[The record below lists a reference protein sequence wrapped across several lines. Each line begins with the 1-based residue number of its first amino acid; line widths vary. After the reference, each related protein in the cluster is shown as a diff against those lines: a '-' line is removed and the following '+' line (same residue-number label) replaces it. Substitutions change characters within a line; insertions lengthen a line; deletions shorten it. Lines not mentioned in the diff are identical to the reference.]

1 VAIVTASDRLTLR
14 DLEIGGAVVNLR
26 ARGICWTDVVDALGL
41 RDAYHA
47 QRLAF
52 RYLAAQAV
60 AERAEAQGRRAKP
73 VQYPPAD
80 IGRG

>member
-1 VAIVTASDRLTLR
+1 VATVSASDRLTLAQ
-14 DLEIGGAVVNLR
+14 LEIGGAVAALR
-26 ARGICWTDVVDALGL
+26 ARGIPWPDLADALGL

-60 AERAEAQGRRAKP
+60 AERAEAQGRRARP

-80 IGRG
+80 LGRG